1 MDLEKRI
8 QQLASELAPTTEQHA
23 RVRSILER
31 RIQGPAILS
40 EAKTQSS
47 PDAQQK
53 NHLRE
58 QISDRISMPGVSS
71 VFGRIHAFL
80 SPTSSVQARI
90 KRSVFDHLIPPTPVP
105 FFQRVTKWGAAFV
118 IVALALRASPFLF
131 LAPQSNAVSAVILD
145 PTPTGVELSS
155 HGLWQPVTQEVELHE
170 AMNLRT
176 ADGEA
181 TLMMHDDG
189 NVRLDAHTTI
199 ALNDVS
205 DQPSTQLDAPTFTV
219 ESGTV
224 WLQALLPD
232 QVRGFL
238 VATPAGT
245 ITMHGGSVSVA
256 VEGTTVRIEVWDRHA
271 VVVHEGQ
278 AASLVAG
285 EFVELTP
292 GSKLVVQDL
301 PINAYKGTWVA
312 QNLGRDSVHQRE
324 LAQLQQER
332 RAAEAGILPTSPF
345 YTVKRVAETVD
356 VLLTLDPA
364 AKVEKRL
371 QQASIRLNEA
381 AALIIQGDSGA
392 SIPLD
397 EYRQT
402 LIDVASGTG
411 DTLVQYLV
419 QRTVAENAAQL
430 SAALPDDQLYILK
443 KAVLQASA
451 ALPNDTLDERDVSG
465 TLLVDTLNM
474 LEQAIQNNDV
484 DQMHLALKTLSPYLP
499 SLQSGSGDLLKPDAR
514 KEALSLLTQVAT
526 ALKQTTNGSGTVLTD
541 DIARQIADYL
551 PTPAASADADTPR
564 IVISSSY
571 TPLTESQLETAVQGA
586 LRRVFDIYTM
596 PNSRLNAL
604 RVEIKKFADSPDEGR
619 FLRRL
624 YRDMP
629 DNDVFRQVVRTAIQ
643 NLRVEQFIEDES
655 VETGS
660 GTGAQ

>member
-1 MDLEKRI
+1 MDLEKRF
-8 QQLASELAPTTEQHA
+8 QQLAGELAPTTEQHA
-23 RVRSILER
+23 RVRAILER
-31 RIQGPAILS
+31 RIQGPAFLHD
-40 EAKTQSS
+40 AKTQSS
-47 PDAQQK
+47 PHAEQK
-53 NHLRE
+53 DRLMG
-58 QISDRISMPGVSS
+58 QIADRISQPGLSS
-71 VFGRIHAFL
+71 VFGRINAFL
-80 SPTSSVQARI
+80 SPSSSVQSRV
-90 KRSVFDHLIPPTPVP
+90 KRSVFNHLIPPVPVP
-105 FFQRVTKWGAAFV
+105 LFQRVTKWGAAFV
-118 IVALALRASPFLF
+118 IVVLALRASPFLF
-131 LAPQSNAVSAVILD
+131 LAPQSSAVSAVILD
-145 PTPTGVELSS
+145 PSPTGVELSS

-170 AMNLRT
+170 SMQLRT
-176 ADGEA
+176 EDGEA

-189 NVRLDAHTTI
+189 NIRLDARTTI
-199 ALNDVS
+199 SLDDVS
-205 DQPSTQLDAPTFTV
+205 DQPSALADAPTLTILG
-219 ESGTV
+219 GTV

-245 ITMHGGSVSVA
+245 VTVRAGSVSVA
-256 VEGTTVRIEVWDRHA
+256 VGGDTVRVEAWDRHA
-271 VVVHEGQ
+271 IIIHNGQ
-278 AASLVAG
+278 AASLVSG
-285 EFVELTP
+285 EFVDLKP
-292 GSKLVVQDL
+292 GSPLTVQKLPSD
-301 PINAYKGTWVA
+301 AYKGSWVA
-312 QNLGRDSVHQRE
+312 QNLRRDAVHQRE

-381 AALIIQGDSGA
+381 AALIMQGDSGA

-402 LIDVASGTG
+402 LSDVAAGTG
-411 DTLVQYLV
+411 DTIAQYLV

-430 SAALPDDQLYILK
+430 SAALPDDQLYVLK

-451 ALPNDTLDERDVSG
+451 DLPNDILDERDVSG

-474 LEQAIQNNDV
+474 MGQAIQNNDTE
-484 DQMHLALKTLSPYLP
+484 QMTLALQALAPYLP
-499 SLQSGSGDLLKPDAR
+499 SLESGSGDLLKPDAR
-514 KEALSLLTQVAT
+514 KEALSLLSQVAV
-526 ALKQTTNGSGTVLTD
+526 ALKSTTGGSGTLLTE

-551 PTPAASADADTPR
+551 PAPVATPAETDVPR
-564 IVISSSY
+564 IVIAASY
-571 TPLTESQLETAVQGA
+571 TPLTESQLETAVHGA

-604 RVEIKKFADSPDEGR
+604 RVEMKKFADSPDEGR

-629 DNDVFRQVVRTAIQ
+629 DNAIFRQLVRTAIQ
-643 NLRVEQFIEDES
+643 NLRVEQFVDDSIS
-655 VETGS
+655 TGS
-660 GTGAQ
+660 GETK